1 MAYHLDLHDDEP
13 DIEEEEFLEHQE
25 QAHLSHRRYLL
36 CEAVQAF
43 EPRISTQSFHYALI
57 FQDAKKTNYPSPLF

>member
-13 DIEEEEFLEHQE
+13 NLDEEAFLERQE

-43 EPRISTQSFHYALI
+43 EPRISTRTFHYAFI
-57 FQDAKKTNYPSPLF
+57 FQNAKKANYPSPLF